1 MYTHACRDLATDLHS
16 ACLLVRCS
24 QLKLR
29 LPSKVRGIPAL
40 FFSAAQRRVS
50 MRVALLQSLQP
61 GGEATR
67 ATVVC
72 GTVPVLVEE
81 FSTSASFGDGLK
93 S

>member
-1 MYTHACRDLATDLHS
+1 MYVCTRTHAETW
-16 ACLLVRCS
+16 LLICIQHAS
-24 QLKLR
+24 LYDR